1 MFFED
6 FKSRYTTIPVAAL
19 NKSNK
24 DRILKNDFSTL
35 PHMHKEMEIIAVL
48 NGSARFHIDS
58 LDYDIKKGDV
68 VLVSPYQIHYATI
81 FANEEYDRCCIC
93 FDLSLL
99 YDKKLNSDLE
109 NGIVTTENVINDP
122 HCAELVKEACLAK
135 VNEESG
141 WEFKVIG
148 NLSKLFGILKEKDLF
163 SNSNSFLQS
172 KMQNRLIINFVSEN
186 FSKEIS
192 SKSVADA
199 LHIDG
204 SYFCR
209 LFKANFGC
217 NFQDYLS
224 RYRIEKAKTMLKNSD
239 LSVSEISE
247 KVGFNSF
254 SYFSKCFKEHTC
266 MTPSEYRIK

>member
-24 DRILKNDFSTL
+24 DSILKNDFSTL
-35 PHMHKEMEIIAVL
+35 PHMHKEMEIISVL
-48 NGSARFHIDS
+48 NGRARFHIDS
-58 LDYDIKKGDV
+58 LSFDIKKGDV
-68 VLVSPYQIHYATI
+68 VLVSPYQIHNAT
-81 FANEEYDRCCIC
+81 FLADEEYERCCIC
-93 FDLSLL
+93 FDLDLL
-99 YDKKLNSDLE
+99 YDKKLNNDLE
-109 NGIVTTENVINDP
+109 NGIVTINNIINDP
-122 HCAELVKEACLAK
+122 LCAELVKEACLAK

-163 SNSNSFLQS
+163 SNSNSFLQT
-172 KMQNRLIINFVSEN
+172 KIQNRLIISFVSEN
-186 FSKEIS
+186 YNKDIS
-192 SKSVADA
+192 SKSVAEA

-224 RYRIEKAKTMLKNSD
+224 RYRIEKAKTMLKNSE

-247 KVGFNSF
+247 SVGFNSF
-254 SYFSKCFKEHTC
+254 SYFTKCFRQYTSL
-266 MTPSEYRIK
+266 TPSQYRKK

>member
-24 DRILKNDFSTL
+24 DIVLKNDFSTL
-35 PHMHKEMEIIAVL
+35 PHMHKEMEIITVL
-48 NGSARFHIDS
+48 KGRARFHIDS
-58 LDYDIKKGDV
+58 LDYDIKQGDV
-68 VLVSPYQIHYATI
+68 VLVSPYQIHHATI
-81 FANEEYDRCCIC
+81 FAGEEYDRCCIC
-93 FDLSLL
+93 FDLDLL

-109 NGIVTTENVINDP
+109 NGIITTENIINDP

-135 VNEESG
+135 VNEEKG

-148 NLSKLFGILKEKDLF
+148 NLSKLFGILKEKNLF
-163 SNSNSFLQS
+163 SISNSLLQA
-172 KMQNRLIINFVSEN
+172 KMQNRLIIGFVSEN
-186 FSKEIS
+186 FNKSIS

-209 LFKANFGC
+209 LFKSNFGC

-239 LSVSEISE
+239 LTVSEISE
-247 KVGFNSF
+247 SVGFNSF
-254 SYFSKCFKEHTC
+254 SYFTKCFREYTSL
-266 MTPSEYRIK
+266 TPSQYRKK

>member
-19 NKSNK
+19 YKSHK
-24 DRILKNDFSTL
+24 DNFLKNDFSTL

-68 VLVSPYQIHYATI
+68 VFVSPYQIHRATI
-81 FANEEYDRCCIC
+81 FADEEYERCCIC
-93 FDLSLL
+93 FDLSVLF
-99 YDKKLNSDLE
+99 DKKLNSDLE
-109 NGIVTTENVINDP
+109 NGIVSVKNVFSDAK
-122 HCAELVKEACLAK
+122 CVELVKEACLAK
-135 VNEESG
+135 VNEEKG

-163 SNSNSFLQS
+163 SHSNNVLQA
-172 KMQNRLIINFVSEN
+172 KMQNRLIVSFVSEN

-247 KVGFNSF
+247 SVGFTVSVILVNAL
-254 SYFSKCFKEHTC
+254 K
-266 MTPSEYRIK
+266 IALQ